1 MADSTTLL
9 ASDLQFWYSLAAIYI
24 GPNRTE
30 VIAGFSVLL
39 PNVNWVSNKDSAEV
53 LFKYFVF
60 RHTKERTERRIKM
73 SISFQAK
80 YITIDKDITQLSNI
94 FIKKKLSNIHSQIVT
109 LHSKFFKHN
118 KINSNYGVQNR
129 KLGVIRKEHFLT
141 SCMRDP
147 GGEV

>member
-1 MADSTTLL
+1 MLFPLSVCLRYKIKGVANSTTPL

-39 PNVNWVSNKDSAEV
+39 PNVNWVSNKESAEV

-73 SISFQAK
+73 SISSQAK
-80 YITIDKDITQLSNI
+80 YITIDKDIST
-94 FIKKKLSNIHSQIVT
+94 
-109 LHSKFFKHN
+109 
-118 KINSNYGVQNR
+118 
-129 KLGVIRKEHFLT
+129 
-141 SCMRDP
+141 
-147 GGEV
+147 

>member
-1 MADSTTLL
+1 MANSTTPL

-39 PNVNWVSNKDSAEV
+39 SNVNWVSNKDSAEV

-73 SISFQAK
+73 SISSRAK
-80 YITIDKDITQLSNI
+80 YITIEKDITQLSNI
-94 FIKKKLSNIHSQIVT
+94 HSHIFI
-109 LHSKFFKHN
+109 LHS
-118 KINSNYGVQNR
+118 
-129 KLGVIRKEHFLT
+129 
-141 SCMRDP
+141 
-147 GGEV
+147 EVF